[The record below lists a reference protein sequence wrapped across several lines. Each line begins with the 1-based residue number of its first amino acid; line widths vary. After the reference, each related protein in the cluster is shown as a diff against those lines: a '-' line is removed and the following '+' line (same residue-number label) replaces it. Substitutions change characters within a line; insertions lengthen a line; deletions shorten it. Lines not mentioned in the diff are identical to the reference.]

1 MCWSQRLSNFCDEG
15 VLYMKKVVAVLLT
28 AMLLLTGCGSS
39 AGSEDAIA
47 KYGSDTLKIYNV
59 GEYIDTAIISD
70 FEQEYGVKIVYEVF
84 DSNEMMYT
92 KLQSGDSYDILVPSD
107 YMIQRLIE
115 EGALQELDLSLI
127 PNIENLTDEV
137 KNLPFDPDNTYSV
150 PYFWGSVGIV
160 YDKTVVSE
168 ADLKAGW
175 EVLRNPNYAGQIY
188 MYDSERDSFMVAF
201 KALGY
206 SMNTQSEEEIQAA
219 YEWLMEQRKIMAPV
233 YVADE
238 VIDGMINGNKAMAV
252 VYSGDA
258 ATILMENEN
267 MGFYMPEEGTNLW
280 VDCMVIPANA
290 ENPKLAHEFIN
301 YVLDYDIAYSNSE
314 WVGYA
319 SPHKDVLVDLSSM
332 GGYFEGNEA
341 YVPRQGY
348 EMDEVF
354 EDNQV
359 LKERLTQLWIKVK
372 AGE

>member
-1 MCWSQRLSNFCDEG
+1 
-15 VLYMKKVVAVLLT
+15 MKKVVAVLL
-28 AMLLLTGCGSS
+28 AVMLLLTGCGGSAVSS
-39 AGSEDAIA
+39 EEAIA
-47 KYGSDTLKIYNV
+47 KYGSDTLKVYNV
-59 GEYIDTAIISD
+59 GEYIDTMIISD
-70 FEQEYGVKIVYEVF
+70 FEHEYGVKIIYEVF

-107 YMIQRLIE
+107 YMIQRLIG

-127 PNIENLTDEV
+127 PNLENLTEEV
-137 KNLPFDPDNTYSV
+137 KNLPFDPEHKYSV

-160 YDKTVVSE
+160 YNKNVVDQ
-168 ADLKAGW
+168 ADLEEGW
-175 EVLRNPNYAGQIY
+175 EVLRNPKYAGKIY
-188 MYDSERDSFMVAF
+188 MYDSERDAFMVAF

-206 SMNTQSEEEIQAA
+206 SMNTQSEQEIQDA
-219 YEWLMEQRKIMAPV
+219 YNWLMEQRQTMEPV

-238 VIDGMINGNKAMAV
+238 VIDGMINGNKDMAV

-258 ATILMENEN
+258 ATILMDYDE
-267 MGFYMPEEGTNLW
+267 MGFYQPMEGTNQW

-301 YVLDYDIAYSNSE
+301 YLLDYDIAYTNSE
-314 WVGYA
+314 WVGYT

-372 AGE
+372 AGQ

>member
-1 MCWSQRLSNFCDEG
+1 
-15 VLYMKKVVAVLLT
+15 MKKVVAVLLA
-28 AMLLLTGCGSS
+28 AMLLLTGCGGSS
-39 AGSEDAIA
+39 AGSEDTAA
-47 KYGSDTLKIYNV
+47 KYDSDTLKIYNV

-107 YMIQRLIE
+107 YMIQRLIG

-168 ADLKAGW
+168 DDLKAGW
-175 EVLRNPNYAGQIY
+175 EVLRNSNYAGQIY

-206 SMNTQSEEEIQAA
+206 SMNTQSEAEIQEA
-219 YEWLMEQRKIMAPV
+219 YEWLMEQRKIMEPV

-267 MGFYMPEEGTNLW
+267 MGFYMPEQGTNLW
-280 VDCMVIPANA
+280 VDCMVVPANA

-319 SPHKDVLVDLSSM
+319 SPHKDVLADLSSA

-372 AGE
+372 AGQ

>member
-1 MCWSQRLSNFCDEG
+1 
-15 VLYMKKVVAVLLT
+15 MKKVVAVLLT
-28 AMLLLTGCGSS
+28 VMLLLTGCGGSS
-39 AGSEDAIA
+39 VSSEEAIA
-47 KYGSDTLKIYNV
+47 KYGSDTLKVYNV
-59 GEYIDTAIISD
+59 GEYIDTMIISD
-70 FEQEYGVKIVYEVF
+70 FEHEYGVKIVYEVF

-107 YMIQRLIE
+107 YMIQRLIS
-115 EGALQELDLSLI
+115 EGALQQLDLSLI

-160 YDKTVVSE
+160 YNKNVIDE
-168 ADLKAGW
+168 ADLEAGW
-175 EVLRNPNYAGQIY
+175 ELLRNPKYAGKLY
-188 MYDSERDSFMVAF
+188 MYDSERDAFMVAF

-206 SMNTQSEEEIQAA
+206 SMNTQSEAEIQAA
-219 YEWLMEQRKIMAPV
+219 YEWLMEQRQTMEPV

-238 VIDGMINGNKAMAV
+238 VIDGMINGNKDMAV

-258 ATILMENEN
+258 ATILMENEE
-267 MGFYMPEEGTNLW
+267 MGFFMPEEGTNMW

-290 ENPKLAHEFIN
+290 ANPKLAHEFIN
-301 YVLDYDIAYSNSE
+301 YLLDYDIAYTNSE
-314 WVGYA
+314 WVGYT
-319 SPHKDVLVDLSSM
+319 SPHKEVLTDLSSM

-348 EMDEVF
+348 ELDEVF

-372 AGE
+372 AGQ

>member
-1 MCWSQRLSNFCDEG
+1 
-15 VLYMKKVVAVLLT
+15 MKKVVAVLL
-28 AMLLLTGCGSS
+28 AVMLLLTGCGGSAVSS
-39 AGSEDAIA
+39 EEAIA
-47 KYGSDTLKIYNV
+47 KYGSDTLKVYNV
-59 GEYIDTAIISD
+59 GEYIDTMIISD
-70 FEQEYGVKIVYEVF
+70 FEHEFGVKIVYEVF

-107 YMIQRLIE
+107 YMIQRLIG

-127 PNIENLTDEV
+127 PNLENLTEEV
-137 KNLPFDPDNTYSV
+137 KNLPFDPEHKYSV

-160 YDKTVVSE
+160 YNKNVVDQ
-168 ADLKAGW
+168 ADLEEGW
-175 EVLRNPNYAGQIY
+175 EVLRNPKYAGKIY
-188 MYDSERDSFMVAF
+188 MYDSERDAFMVAF

-206 SMNTQSEEEIQAA
+206 SMNTQSEQEIQDA
-219 YEWLMEQRKIMAPV
+219 YNWLMEQRQTMEPV

-238 VIDGMINGNKAMAV
+238 VIDGMINGNKDMAV

-258 ATILMENEN
+258 ATILMENEE
-267 MGFYMPEEGTNLW
+267 MGFYQPMEGTNQW

-301 YVLDYDIAYSNSE
+301 YLLDYDIAYTNSE
-314 WVGYA
+314 WVGYT

-372 AGE
+372 AGA

>member
-1 MCWSQRLSNFCDEG
+1 
-15 VLYMKKVVAVLLT
+15 MKKVVAVLLT
-28 AMLLLTGCGSS
+28 VMLLLTGCGGSS
-39 AGSEDAIA
+39 VSSEEAIA
-47 KYGSDTLKIYNV
+47 KYGSDTLKVYNV
-59 GEYIDTAIISD
+59 GEYIDTMIISD
-70 FEQEYGVKIVYEVF
+70 FEHEYGVKIVYEVF

-107 YMIQRLIE
+107 YMIQRLIS
-115 EGALQELDLSLI
+115 EGALQQLDLSLI

-160 YDKTVVSE
+160 YNKNVIDE
-168 ADLKAGW
+168 ADLEAGW
-175 EVLRNPNYAGQIY
+175 ELLRNPKYAGKLY
-188 MYDSERDSFMVAF
+188 MYDSERDAFMVAF

-206 SMNTQSEEEIQAA
+206 SMNTQSEAEIQEA
-219 YEWLMEQRKIMAPV
+219 YEWLMEQRQTMEPV

-238 VIDGMINGNKAMAV
+238 VIDGMINGNKDMAV

-258 ATILMENEN
+258 ATILMENEE
-267 MGFYMPEEGTNLW
+267 MGFYQPMEGTNQW

-301 YVLDYDIAYSNSE
+301 YLLDYDIAYTNSE
-314 WVGYA
+314 WVGYT
-319 SPHKDVLVDLSSM
+319 SPHKEVLTDLSSM

-348 EMDEVF
+348 ELDEVF

-372 AGE
+372 AGQ

>member
-1 MCWSQRLSNFCDEG
+1 
-15 VLYMKKVVAVLLT
+15 MKKVVAVLL
-28 AMLLLTGCGSS
+28 AVMLLLTGCGGSAVSS
-39 AGSEDAIA
+39 EEAIA

-59 GEYIDTAIISD
+59 GEYIDTMIISD
-70 FEQEYGVKIVYEVF
+70 FEHEYGVKIIYEVF

-107 YMIQRLIE
+107 YMIQRLIG

-127 PNIENLTDEV
+127 PNLENLTEEV
-137 KNLPFDPDNTYSV
+137 KNLPFDPEHKYSV

-160 YDKTVVSE
+160 YNKNVVDQV
-168 ADLKAGW
+168 DLEEGW
-175 EVLRNPNYAGQIY
+175 EVLRNPKYAGQIY
-188 MYDSERDSFMVAF
+188 MYDSERDAFMVAF

-206 SMNTQSEEEIQAA
+206 SMNTQSEQEIQDA
-219 YEWLMEQRKIMAPV
+219 YNWLMEQRQTMKPV

-238 VIDGMINGNKAMAV
+238 VIDGMINGNKDMAV

-258 ATILMENEN
+258 ATILMENEE
-267 MGFYMPEEGTNLW
+267 MGFYQPMEGTNQW

-301 YVLDYDIAYSNSE
+301 YLLNYDIAYTNSE
-314 WVGYA
+314 WVGYT

-372 AGE
+372 AGA